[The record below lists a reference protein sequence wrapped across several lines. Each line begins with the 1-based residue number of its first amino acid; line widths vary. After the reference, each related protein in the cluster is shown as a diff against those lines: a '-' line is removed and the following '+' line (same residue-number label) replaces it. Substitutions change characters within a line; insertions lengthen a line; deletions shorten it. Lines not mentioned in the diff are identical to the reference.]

1 MDTEKISK
9 FISIAR
15 TKIGLTQKELADKIG
30 VSDKTISKWETGKSL
45 PDISYYEPLCDALNI
60 KVNELLSGEYLNDDI
75 YLEKAENNFVEII
88 RGNNFSKKKV
98 VIRLLA
104 GLSLFIATSILIGIL
119 SKSNFTDVFLGLYDL
134 PTFVIL
140 LFINLG
146 AVIISG
152 KRTMDDILTLL
163 RYISIPTGVLLTIV
177 SLAMAATEISDITN
191 LAAYLVVS
199 LLATLYGI
207 IEYIIIMILS
217 RKLN

>member
-9 FISIAR
+9 FISTAR

-88 RGNNFSKKKV
+88 RENNFSK
-98 VIRLLA
+98 
-104 GLSLFIATSILIGIL
+104 
-119 SKSNFTDVFLGLYDL
+119 
-134 PTFVIL
+134 
-140 LFINLG
+140 
-146 AVIISG
+146 
-152 KRTMDDILTLL
+152 
-163 RYISIPTGVLLTIV
+163 
-177 SLAMAATEISDITN
+177 ISDITN
-191 LAAYLVVS
+191 LAVYLVVS

-207 IEYIIIMILS
+207 IEYIIVMILS
-217 RKLN
+217 RRPN

>member
-9 FISIAR
+9 FISTAR

-88 RGNNFSKKKV
+88 RENNFSKKKV
-98 VIRLLA
+98 VIRLFA
-104 GLSLFIATSILIGIL
+104 GLFLFIATSILIGIL
-119 SKSNFTDVFLGLYDL
+119 SKSDFTDVFLGLYDL
-134 PTFVIL
+134 PTFIIL
-140 LFINLG
+140 LCINWG

-152 KRTMDDILTLL
+152 TRTMEDILTLL

-177 SLAMAATEISDITN
+177 SLAMAATEISDITH

-199 LLATLYGI
+199 LLASLYGI
-207 IEYIIIMILS
+207 IEYIIVIILS
-217 RKLN
+217 RRSN

>member
-9 FISIAR
+9 FISTIR

-88 RGNNFSKKKV
+88 RENNFSK
-98 VIRLLA
+98 
-104 GLSLFIATSILIGIL
+104 
-119 SKSNFTDVFLGLYDL
+119 
-134 PTFVIL
+134 
-140 LFINLG
+140 
-146 AVIISG
+146 
-152 KRTMDDILTLL
+152 
-163 RYISIPTGVLLTIV
+163 
-177 SLAMAATEISDITN
+177 ISDITN
-191 LAAYLVVS
+191 LAVYLVVS

-207 IEYIIIMILS
+207 IEYIIIMIIS